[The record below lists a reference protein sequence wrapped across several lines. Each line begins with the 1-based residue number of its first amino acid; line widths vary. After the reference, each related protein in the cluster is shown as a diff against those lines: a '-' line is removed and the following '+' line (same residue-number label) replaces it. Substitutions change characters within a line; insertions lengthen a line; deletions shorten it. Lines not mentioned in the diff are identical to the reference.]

1 MIANQQYSSRCVR
14 RDANHGCDPRFTEDP
29 PTGSTSVVMVSLV

>member
-14 RDANHGCDPRFTEDP
+14 RDADHGCDPRFTEDP
-29 PTGSTSVVMVSLV
+29 TGSTSPVIVSLV